1 MILQKSPN
9 SRARLTGVVYLLYF
23 LAAITAQ
30 LFFLDKVVLF
40 ITINLIAYAF
50 YMILALLF
58 YYLFKPVNNSLS
70 LIAAFCGLGGSIVG
84 ILDLFHITLNY
95 LGPLT
100 FFGPFCI
107 LIGWLIFKS
116 TFLPHI
122 LGLLMMLAGVSWL
135 VFLTPVGKY
144 LTSYIEV
151 IGVLAEVL
159 LMLWLIIKGVNLQR
173 WNEQVKK
180 QKEEGG
186 NLNQI

>member
-30 LFFLDKVVLF
+30 LFFRDRVVLF

-58 YYLFKPVNNSLS
+58 YYLFKPVNGSLS
-70 LIAAFCGLGGSIVG
+70 LVAALFGLCGCIVG
-84 ILDLFHITLNY
+84 ILELFQITLNY

-100 FFGPFCI
+100 FFGPYCI
-107 LIGWLIFKS
+107 LIGWLIFRS

-122 LGLLMMLAGVSWL
+122 LGLLMMLAGISWL
-135 VFLTPVGKY
+135 AFLTPVGKKY

-151 IGVLAEVL
+151 IGVLAEVS
-159 LMLWLIIKGVNLQR
+159 LMLWLIIKGVNPEG
-173 WNEQVKK
+173 WNEQAKK
-180 QKEEGG
+180 Q
-186 NLNQI
+186 